1 MSFLRALLFLV
12 FQAITLIPFALGCF
26 LLLPFPFKWRYRFT
40 VGWPHLLMWGAKY
53 ILGIKWKIKGRENI
67 PTTPVVFL
75 SKHQSAYETL
85 LFPWFSPKPACF
97 IYKKE
102 LNYIPFFGWGL
113 ASLRNIPINRSDRK
127 GAMQQVLDIGSKRI
141 REGHSPVLFPE
152 GTRIPVGQKGR
163 YQSGG
168 ARLAVH
174 AGASV
179 VPVAHNAG
187 EVWPRNSFLKK
198 PGLVTFSFGPPI
210 SSEGLTHDQLNRKV
224 EEWIEGE
231 MRVLSPHRYTDKT

>member
-1 MSFLRALLFLV
+1 MLFLRSSLFLL

-26 LLLPFPFKWRYRFT
+26 LLLPAPFKLRYRFT
-40 VGWPHLLMWGAKY
+40 VCWPHLLMLGAKY
-53 ILGIKWKIKGRENI
+53 ILGIKWEIKGQENI
-67 PTTPVVFL
+67 PEHAVVFL

-113 ASLRNIPINRSDRK
+113 ASLRNIPINRADRK
-127 GAMQQVLDIGSKRI
+127 GAMQQVLDIGSQRI

-174 AGASV
+174 AGATV
-179 VPVAHNAG
+179 IPVAHNAG
-187 EVWPRNSFLKK
+187 EVWPRKAFIKK
-198 PGLVTFSFGPPI
+198 PGLVTFSFGPAI
-210 SSEGLTHDQLNRKV
+210 SAEGMSHEELNRKV
-224 EEWIEGE
+224 EAWIEGE
-231 MRVLSPHRYTDKT
+231 MRVLSPHRYPAS